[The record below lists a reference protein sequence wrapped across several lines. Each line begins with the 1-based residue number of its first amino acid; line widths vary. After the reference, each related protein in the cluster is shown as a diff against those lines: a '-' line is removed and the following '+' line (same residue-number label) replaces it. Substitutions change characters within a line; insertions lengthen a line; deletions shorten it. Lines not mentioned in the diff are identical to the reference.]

1 MQGME
6 LPGWKSTSA
15 VLVLNAKPP
24 FFPHFLSPE
33 LLLIH
38 APALPQGG
46 AVEAGEGPSTARV
59 MAQEGPAPDILLRAR
74 PVSSGDLGFH

>member
-38 APALPQGG
+38 APAVPQGG
-46 AVEAGEGPSTARV
+46 AVEAGEGPSTARGDGTG
-59 MAQEGPAPDILLRAR
+59 GPC
-74 PVSSGDLGFH
+74 S